1 LQTKDGLTDDITTD
15 YSPDIE
21 DAPRPYASTKRS
33 LAVVAA
39 CLVPGAGHLVL
50 GKYGRGLLFLATIL
64 GSFFIGLSLHA
75 RLFWPLQPSAEN
87 ASSPDFINILWFF
100 SQIGTGLC
108 YLICYLLGIGM
119 TPQPAA
125 AAYEYGNAFTF
136 LAGLLNYL
144 VIYDAYDIAT
154 GRKK

>member
-1 LQTKDGLTDDITTD
+1 MQTKDGFTDDVAAN
-15 YSPDIE
+15 YSPVIE
-21 DAPRPYASTKRS
+21 DSARPYPAAKRT
-33 LAVVAA
+33 LAVIAA

-50 GKYGRGLLFLATIL
+50 GKYGRGLLFLITII
-64 GSFFIGLSLHA
+64 GAFSIGLSLEA

-108 YLICYLLGIGM
+108 YLVCYALGIGM

-125 AAYEYGNAFTF
+125 ATYEYGNAFTF

-144 VIYDAYDIAT
+144 VIYDAYDIAA
-154 GRKK
+154 GRKR